1 MRVVR
6 NTACAVVLAF
16 SFCCALPA
24 QPSCSINN
32 LRGTWAFADLGWT
45 VPLGSGTTGVASPVT
60 GIGVFAIDYS
70 GKMTG
75 SGTTI
80 SGTEIA
86 GTPIPAGEVLDFDF
100 TGSIEITS
108 DCTGVMRYSLQL
120 KGTPAPLPV
129 QFIERFVYS
138 PRKDELISMSIQS
151 PLSKPLWIGRY
162 MRLEYMAAPVAWPT
176 VSR

>member
-6 NTACAVVLAF
+6 NTTVTVVLAY

-24 QPSCSINN
+24 QPSCTMDSV
-32 LRGTWAFADLGWT
+32 RGTWAFADLGWT
-45 VPLGSGTTGVASPVT
+45 VPLGSGTSAVASPVT
-60 GIGVFAIDYS
+60 GIGVFSIDSS

-80 SGTEIA
+80 SGTGIA

-100 TGSIEITS
+100 TGTVEITS
-108 DCTGVMRYSLQL
+108 ECNGVMRYSVQL

-138 PRKDELISMSIQS
+138 LHKDELLSMSIQS

-162 MRLEYMAAPVAWPT
+162 MRLGYMSAPVAWPT
-176 VSR
+176 VSH